1 MYGIVTDSYKWHFLW
16 VGRNY
21 QVRKKVQPS
30 IYRVFLQ
37 NLTCRELKY
46 FQATFDWMKKDERQ
60 RIINH
65 VRDIVDCAVSLV
77 NTDLPDPSAAECPLS
92 EFMSCLVWDEFEM
105 DKVTPS
111 DDDY

>member
-1 MYGIVTDSYKWHFLW
+1 MYGIVTDSYKWHFFMGGSKLS
-16 VGRNY
+16 G
-21 QVRKKVQPS
+21 KKKSPIFHLS
-30 IYRVFLQ
+30 LFLQ